1 MVTRRVKRILTVII
15 LLIFIIQSG
24 LSAQFSFGTEFGLLG
39 TAGLSVGFEKEWFR
53 SELVGHLFALDYVTA
68 LFTEDGFHDIHKNP
82 VIGKAIASVKF
93 TPWERHALYAG
104 VGLIGYFDLYGYQYM
119 LGLGPVV
126 QYAWKFPE
134 KHVEL
139 NFDVLVP
146 LAFKHNY
153 EIIADDDWPSTA
165 SFVFIELIVMA
176 PTFGISWSF

>member
-1 MVTRRVKRILTVII
+1 MKRRFGMII
-15 LLIFIIQSG
+15 LILITIPFTSF
-24 LSAQFSFGTEFGLLG
+24 AQFSLGTEFGLLG

-53 SELVGHLFALDYVTA
+53 SELVGHVFALDYVTA

-82 VIGKAIASVKF
+82 IIGKAIASVKF
-93 TPWERHALYAG
+93 TPWERHALYGG
-104 VGLIGYFDLYGYQYM
+104 VGLIGYFDLYEYQYM
-119 LGLGPVV
+119 LGLGPAV

-134 KHVEL
+134 KRFEL

-176 PTFGISWSF
+176 PTLGISWSF

>member
-1 MVTRRVKRILTVII
+1 MKRRFGMII
-15 LLIFIIQSG
+15 LILITIPFTSF
-24 LSAQFSFGTEFGLLG
+24 AQFSLGTEFGLLG

-82 VIGKAIASVKF
+82 IIGKAIVSAKF

-104 VGLIGYFDLYGYQYM
+104 VGLIGYFDLYEYQYM
-119 LGLGPVV
+119 LGLGPAV
-126 QYAWKFPE
+126 QYVWKFPE
-134 KHVEL
+134 KRFEL

-176 PTFGISWSF
+176 PTLGISWSF

>member
-1 MVTRRVKRILTVII
+1 MKRRFGMII
-15 LLIFIIQSG
+15 LILITIPFTSF
-24 LSAQFSFGTEFGLLG
+24 AQFSLGTEFGLLG

-82 VIGKAIASVKF
+82 IIGKAIASVKF
-93 TPWERHALYAG
+93 TPWERHALYGG
-104 VGLIGYFDLYGYQYM
+104 VGLIGYFDLYEYQYM
-119 LGLGPVV
+119 LGLGPAV

-139 NFDVLVP
+139 NFDVLIP

-153 EIIADDDWPSTA
+153 EIIADDDGPPTA

-176 PTFGISWSF
+176 PTLGISWSF